1 MEKLTRDP
9 HSLGVSAKRTLLHER
24 TPDDDQSANKNHHPL
39 LTIMSVECA
48 VIAAINKAYT
58 ARIKGHNVL
67 FVVGCV
73 FNLYTPNTAATT
85 T

>member
-1 MEKLTRDP
+1 MIST
-9 HSLGVSAKRTLLHER
+9 H
-24 TPDDDQSANKNHHPL
+24 HHPQ
-39 LTIMSVECA
+39 LTIMSAECA